1 MATNPLKTVPGRT
14 REIVGTRL
22 QQLRRRSAGQLF
34 LVLGSE
40 GAVADALGLTMVEV
54 RRQISADLADV
65 KKAYDQAG

>member
-1 MATNPLKTVPGRT
+1 MAKNPGKTLAKVAG
-14 REIVGTRL
+14 RL

-65 KKAYDQAG
+65 KKAFDQAG